1 MHGQGL
7 VLCVVRGQRWRDESE
22 EHVVW
27 LSGLGT
33 VECNA
38 LLVGVRY
45 GVM

>member
-7 VLCVVRGQRWRDESE
+7 VLRVVRGQRWRDESKE
-22 EHVVW
+22 CVVW
-27 LSGLGT
+27 VSELGT
-33 VECNA
+33 VECSA